1 VKHQHGSVW
10 WRAGI
15 FVFAAA
21 AGGSCGTNGQAP
33 TPARPP
39 FVVPALDE
47 KVGWYRM
54 PAGDTVLLTYSATG
68 GLRLFSLGDSL
79 YWATLLP
86 GDAGELRAPGAD
98 GGVVEWRR
106 TNGGVSG
113 FVWSNAAGER
123 QEAARVADHA
133 YRVED
138 VAVTVDGTQLSGSL
152 FLPAITD
159 GRVPAAVMIHGS
171 GASDRDNAWYMM
183 IADAL
188 VRRGIAVLLPDKR
201 GSGRSGGDWFTTGLS
216 GFARDAAAWQDLVRT
231 HPAIEP
237 ARVGLL
243 GLSQGGHIAPMTAAT
258 SPAAFVVNISGAAV
272 PLNEQIV
279 HEVAQDMKRDR
290 IPGFLDPVVRRI
302 SLATIRRRRPEWW
315 ATNGPIDPVEHWRA
329 LDVPA
334 LVVYGEDDERDNV
347 PVRRSVERL
356 KSLGL
361 HNLDVWVFDGS
372 GHALWEPESTGRIQ
386 ADGRRR
392 VRPDLLERLA
402 NWIHT
407 ATT

>member
-1 VKHQHGSVW
+1 
-10 WRAGI
+10 
-15 FVFAAA
+15 VFAAA
-21 AGGSCGTNGQAP
+21 AAAGGCGANGQASA
-33 TPARPP
+33 PAHRPV
-39 FVVPALDE
+39 VVPALDE

-54 PAGDTVLLTYSATG
+54 PAGDTALLTYSATG

-86 GDAGELRAPGAD
+86 GDAGELGSPGAE

-106 TNGGVSG
+106 ANRGVTG
-113 FVWSNAAGER
+113 FAWSNAAGAR
-123 QEAARVADHA
+123 QEAVRIPDHA
-133 YRVED
+133 YGVKE
-138 VAVTVDGTQLSGSL
+138 VAVTVDGTHLSGSL

-159 GRVPAAVMIHGS
+159 SRVPAAVMIHGS
-171 GASDRDNAWYMM
+171 GQSDRDNAWYMM

-231 HPAIEP
+231 HPSIEP

-243 GLSQGGHIAPMTAAT
+243 GLSQGGHIAPMTAAIA
-258 SPAAFVVNISGAAV
+258 PAAFVINISGAAV

-279 HEVAQDMKRDR
+279 HEVQQDMKRDR

-315 ATNGPIDPVEHWRA
+315 AVNGPIDPLEHWRA
-329 LDVPA
+329 VDVAA
-334 LVVYGEDDERDNV
+334 LVVYGRDDELDNV
-347 PVRRSVERL
+347 PVGRSVERL
-356 KSLGL
+356 QALGMD
-361 HNLDVWVFDGS
+361 NLDVWVFDGS
-372 GHALWEPESTGRIQ
+372 GHALWEPESSGRIQ

-392 VRPDLLERLA
+392 VRLALLEQLA
-402 NWIHT
+402 AWIHA
-407 ATT
+407 ATTAPG